1 MVGLDGVK
9 DLRVFLIFPADVHAN
24 LDVGAF
30 NLVAQ
35 RLADVMQQAGTLCH
49 GHIHTQLCGH
59 DARQMG
65 YFDGVIQYV
74 LSVRG
79 AVVEPP

>member
-1 MVGLDGVK
+1 
-9 DLRVFLIFPADVHAN
+9 
-24 LDVGAF
+24 
-30 NLVAQ
+30 
-35 RLADVMQQAGTLCH
+35 MQQAGTLCH